1 MIYKCICGQEFD
13 NPQKFN
19 HHKLECKIHIES
31 KGFDYNLYVNSIR
44 QKQSTAAKANAEKRK
59 IELQFKKQK
68 KLDSWISAQ
77 HTCEKCGKIMTE
89 KYGSGRFCS
98 KSCANTR
105 NHSSNTKCKI
115 SEKLKQTSSF
125 FNKHID
131 EETHKKSS
139 ATLHKNK
146 SMRYYQN
153 PKRCKVCNHVIPY
166 DVRYR
171 ATCSNECA
179 LQISGGFREGSSRSY
194 KYGTYNDI
202 WCDSSYELAFV
213 VYCLEHSI
221 EFQRN
226 ADSFIYEINGIQHK
240 YIPDFKIKD
249 TYIEVKGY
257 HTDIVDAKAKS
268 IPKDIKYILLYEQ
281 DLKPCID
288 YCVEKYGKKYWEVL
302 YDKNKPSCND
312 KKQA

>member
-31 KGFDYNLYVNSIR
+31 KVFDYNLYVNSIR

-153 PKRCKVCNHVIPY
+153 PKDVKFAIMLYRMTFVI
-166 DVRYR
+166 
-171 ATCSNECA
+171 
-179 LQISGGFREGSSRSY
+179 
-194 KYGTYNDI
+194 
-202 WCDSSYELAFV
+202 ELLVLTNVLCRFQV
-213 VYCLEHSI
+213 V
-221 EFQRN
+221 F
-226 ADSFIYEINGIQHK
+226 
-240 YIPDFKIKD
+240 
-249 TYIEVKGY
+249 VKGPLD
-257 HTDIVDAKAKS
+257 HTNMAHITIFGVIVLTNWH
-268 IPKDIKYILLYEQ
+268 LLF
-281 DLKPCID
+281 I
-288 YCVEKYGKKYWEVL
+288 V
-302 YDKNKPSCND
+302 
-312 KKQA
+312 